1 MGGYDVRCV
10 EVSAHLSNQHIV
22 SPLRLIL
29 FHLVPSRKLFMILVN
44 SEELIM
50 LL

>member
-22 SPLRLIL
+22 SLLL
-29 FHLVPSRKLFMILVN
+29 CFSFFVPSRKLFMILVN